1 MTMTDRIQRLLLAES
16 ASLFEAM
23 AAIDAGTHG
32 IAFVVDP
39 DRRLIGTL
47 TDGDIR
53 RAVLGGAS
61 LEDPL
66 GPFANR
72 DFTSVAPGTG
82 RAEVL
87 DLMKARTL
95 RHIPIVDEEGRF
107 TGLHLLREMLG
118 TVDRPN
124 WAVVM
129 AGGRGERLRPITDSI
144 PKPMVQVAG
153 RPILERI
160 VLHLV
165 GFGITRVYLA
175 VNYMG
180 DVIEAHFQDGSP
192 FGCTID
198 YLKED
203 APLGTG
209 GALSLLPEVPAD
221 PLIVLNGD
229 LLTQVDLG
237 SMLGFHTEGA
247 FKATIGLRDYVH
259 RVPYGVVELD
269 DGRVTDIQEKPSQ
282 VWTANCGVYVI
293 QPDLVSRIPRGEF
306 FTMPDLMSD
315 CLKRGEP
322 VGGYMVEGDW
332 MDIGRPRELR
342 RARGEDAA
350 P

>member
-1 MTMTDRIQRLLLAES
+1 MDERIRRLLVAES

-23 AAIDAGTHG
+23 SAIDAGAHG
-32 IAFVVDP
+32 IALVVKP
-39 DRRLIGTL
+39 DGRLIGTL

-53 RAVLGGAS
+53 RAVLSGAS
-61 LEDPL
+61 LDASCSE
-66 GPFANR
+66 FANR
-72 DFTSVAPGTG
+72 RFTGVSPGTG

-95 RHIPIVDEEGRF
+95 RHIPIIDQDGRL
-107 TGLHLLREMLG
+107 TGVHMLREMLG

-144 PKPMVQVAG
+144 PKPMVHVAG

-165 GFGITRVYLA
+165 GFGITRMFLA
-175 VNYMG
+175 VNYMS
-180 DVIEAHFQDGSP
+180 DVIEAHFNDGST
-192 FGCTID
+192 FGCRID
-198 YLKED
+198 YLRED

-209 GALSLLPEVPAD
+209 GALSLLPEEPAD

-229 LLTQVDLG
+229 LLTQVDVG
-237 SMLGFHTEGA
+237 SMLGFHSDGG

-259 RVPYGVVELD
+259 RVPFGVVEM
-269 DGRVTDIQEKPSQ
+269 DGTSVTDIREKPTHA
-282 VWTANCGVYVI
+282 WTANCGVYVI
-293 QPDLVSRIPRGEF
+293 QPELVTRIPRSQI
-306 FTMPDLMSD
+306 FTMPDLMGD